1 MKKFN
6 IYGSQKKGWLPPG
19 YGKKKYEEMGD
30 EEKSVIDDF
39 EGETEYA
46 KVVANPDYYLFSTS
60 NLSLLENGEE

>member
-1 MKKFN
+1 
-6 IYGSQKKGWLPPG
+6 
-19 YGKKKYEEMGD
+19 MGD